1 MARGMSVD
9 SIFEAVNI
17 KRLGKFDVEA
27 PLACRIPARLDRD
40 ICQGCKYVAVGDLSD
55 TRTG

>member
-27 PLACRIPARLDRD
+27 PLACRIPARLDLDNRH
-40 ICQGCKYVAVGDLSD
+40 GCKHVAVGDLSD